1 MAIGAGCTAYFGP
14 VQPSTTQRES
24 TLIGTFLCLRLR
36 DSLDTIPISTRGSIN
51 RRLPSTGRPSSQ
63 SAAMGICGLLYMCLA
78 VVASQ
83 HDPIITAF
91 YERLLE
97 KGKTP
102 LQALVAIMGQLLHG
116 IIGMLKT
123 GTGFDA
129 QRLFPNIRVEGV

>member
-1 MAIGAGCTAYFGP
+1 M
-14 VQPSTTQRES
+14 
-24 TLIGTFLCLRLR
+24 
-36 DSLDTIPISTRGSIN
+36 D
-51 RRLPSTGRPSSQ
+51 
-63 SAAMGICGLLYMCLA
+63 MCGLLYICLA

-102 LQALVAIMGQLLHG
+102 LCALVAIMGQLLHG

-123 GTGFDA
+123 GTDFDA